1 MIKSKTYKILSV
13 LLSYPDLTMKK
24 DINYAY
30 KLLEND
36 LIISSNN
43 ITIIKNLIQFI
54 NTSNLIYLQEYYV
67 SIFDRKKDFSLYL
80 FEHIHGDS
88 RERGMAMIDLLD
100 LYKKSNFILTQTNEL
115 PDFLP
120 LFLEYLS
127 VIPENKSALLLGE
140 IINIIA
146 VLGKRL
152 KLINSEYYSIF
163 ELLESISPVKC
174 DSKIITQLI
183 STFKSATSLDK
194 EWEEPK
200 IF

>member
-1 MIKSKTYKILSV
+1 M
-13 LLSYPDLTMKK
+13 SYPDLTMKK